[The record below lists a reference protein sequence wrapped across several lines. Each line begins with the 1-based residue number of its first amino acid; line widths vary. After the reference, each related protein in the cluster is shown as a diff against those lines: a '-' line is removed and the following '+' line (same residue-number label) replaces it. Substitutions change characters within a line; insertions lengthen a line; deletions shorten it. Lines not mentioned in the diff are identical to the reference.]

1 MTHTANAVLETPPPP
16 TTDDELDLALRAA
29 GIAPEELAPESV
41 PAQGSA
47 PPPLSTQ
54 P

>member
-16 TTDDELDLALRAA
+16 ATDDELDLALRAA
-29 GIAPEELAPESV
+29 GIAPEELAPESA
-41 PAQGSA
+41 PQGSA